1 MPVRNVADHMVEPVR
16 DSIILGVESLLD
28 VVQKI
33 DVSVG
38 LCCDPLVLERL
49 RCCQSFIW
57 VCTKQALDK
66 VASY

>member
-1 MPVRNVADHMVEPVR
+1 MPLRNIADHMENPVR
-16 DSIILGVESLLD
+16 DNIILGIETLLD

-33 DVSVG
+33 DVSAG

-49 RCCQSFIW
+49 RCCQSLIR

-66 VASY
+66 VTSY